1 MPEPWH
7 LIEAGVAT
15 VARFAGMTEAPHAL
29 VGQLAPLASP
39 AKHVRIPFVPRET
52 WMRAAREACMTLFD
66 SVAGALRDGARPLV
80 LGGECSIVAGSIPA
94 AYARIAD
101 LVLVYLDAHGDF
113 NTLATTPS
121 HFFGGMCLAHVCGK
135 QVGPLLWPGVRAFPE
150 EQVCLVGARQLDIG
164 ELGNLERSKVKRF
177 QFDATAADAPGLLAA
192 VRRKP
197 VFIHVDLDIVDPKE
211 MSAVNFPAPG
221 GPSFASLTSLLA
233 ALVQVATIRGVQVC
247 GYDARLDAERA
258 LPRRIAGALAPLVG

>member
-15 VARFAGMTEAPHAL
+15 VTRFAGMTEAPQAL
-29 VGQLAPLASP
+29 VGRVAPLASP

-52 WMRAAREACMTLFD
+52 WMRAARESCMALCD
-66 SVAGALRDGARPLV
+66 SVGAAYRDGARPLV

-94 AYARIAD
+94 ASAKVPD

-121 HFFGGMCLAHVCGK
+121 HFFGGMCLAHVCGRH
-135 QVGPLLWPGVRAFPE
+135 VGPLLWPGVRAFPE
-150 EQVCLVGARQLDIG
+150 EQVCLVGARRLDAG
-164 ELGNLERSKVKRF
+164 EALNLDRSKVKRF
-177 QFDATAADAPGLLAA
+177 AFDTASPDAPGLLAA
-192 VRRKP
+192 VRRRP
-197 VFIHVDLDIVDPKE
+197 LWVHVDLDVVDPSE

-221 GPSFASLTSLLA
+221 GPSFASVAALLA
-233 ALVQVATIRGVQVC
+233 ALAQVATVKGVEVC
-247 GYDARLDAERA
+247 GYDARQDAERA
-258 LPRRIAGALAPLVG
+258 LTQRIAGAIAPLLS